1 MVESVNKTLMWL
13 ITKLVISEDSP
24 ETIAGRLLPDRLKQI
39 SKGQDFM
46 RIPAAVCAFAL
57 FSTSAAFGCGGNF
70 SSFVNDMKAEAV
82 AKGHEA
88 TAVDAFFAGVRS
100 DPKVIRAD
108 RAQGIF
114 QRPFVDFSRR
124 LISKNRLVSAR
135 ANSKKWNSVF
145 DRVERE
151 YGVSR
156 GVLLAFWAFETD
168 FGAVQGDFNT
178 VNALVTLAH
187 DCRRPELFRPQ
198 VFAALELFERGDLD
212 PRRTTGAWA
221 GEIGMVQM
229 LPEDIIRN
237 GIDGDGDGKVRLKT
251 SAPDALMSGGNLLSD
266 LGWRAGEPWLQE
278 VTMPSDFDWAQ
289 TGLET
294 TRPASEWVAMGVT
307 PRSGDLQRTDLPA
320 SILLPQ
326 GRNGPAFIAYPN
338 YRVFFEWNQS
348 FIYVTT
354 AAYFATR
361 IEGADPYVAGNPSPA
376 LGESQ
381 MKALQ
386 QKLTTLGHDVGG
398 IDGILGAK
406 TRSAIQKEQQRLGL
420 PADAWPTTK
429 LLNSL

>member
-1 MVESVNKTLMWL
+1 
-13 ITKLVISEDSP
+13 
-24 ETIAGRLLPDRLKQI
+24 
-39 SKGQDFM
+39 M
-46 RIPAAVCAFAL
+46 RSLTTAL
-57 FSTSAAFGCGGNF
+57 FITVLSSTAALACGGNF
-70 SSFVNDMKAEAV
+70 GNFVNGLKSEAT
-82 AKGHEA
+82 AKGHSQK
-88 TAVDAFFAGVRS
+88 AVNAFFSGVRA

-114 QRPFVDFSRR
+114 QMPFVDFSRR
-124 LISKNRLVSAR
+124 LISNNRLQSAQR
-135 ANSKKWNSVF
+135 NATKWDSVF
-145 DRVERE
+145 DRVEQQ

-168 FGAVQGDFNT
+168 FGAVQGNFNT

-237 GIDGDGDGKVRLKT
+237 GTDGDGDGKVSLKT
-251 SAPDALMSGGNLLSD
+251 SPPDALMSGGSLLAS
-266 LGWRAGEPWLQE
+266 LGWRKGEPWLQE
-278 VTMPSDFDWAQ
+278 VTMPSNFDWAQ

-294 TRPASEWVAMGVT
+294 QRAASDWVKMGVQ
-307 PRSGDLQRTDLPA
+307 PRSGKLQAGSLPA

-326 GRNGPAFIAYPN
+326 GRNGPAFLAYPN
-338 YRVFFEWNQS
+338 FNVFFEWNQS

-361 IEGADPYVAGNPSPA
+361 IQGASVFDAGNPTSA
-376 LGESQ
+376 LSEGQ
-381 MKALQ
+381 MKSLQ
-386 QKLTTLGHDVGG
+386 KKLSARGHDVGG

-406 TRSAIQKEQQRLGL
+406 TRSAVQKEQARLGL